1 MEINTRNAN
10 TLFSDMFRHLSEHGV
25 PSGSRNGRVL
35 RFPEPV
41 LTTVR
46 NPAERVLL
54 HRGRDANPIFH
65 LMEAIWML
73 AGRQDVAF
81 LSMFNSTIHQYS
93 DDGQVFNAAYGYR
106 WREHFGVDQLTNVIH
121 TLKADPGS
129 RQAVIQMWDAGDLVK
144 QTKDKACLAGH
155 TRFASPEESHSIKV
169 LARMFKDGNLTRY
182 PVYGVDVESGNT
194 TLTWLTAV
202 WSNGVKPVLKITG
215 ANGEVLRCTDDHVV
229 WVRRKVF
236 EGKVCVRTDL
246 VETCAGDL
254 KTGDTLLSVK
264 FDVDSNYK
272 RFKRNTFENT
282 GYGNM
287 VQEHKEYARLLF
299 GNVEGVQVH
308 HLDEN
313 PLRNHQNN
321 LCLMT
326 AAGHSGHHRL
336 NDNPMRNMSAE
347 MRKFKGEEHRK
358 VLLSRGEYRPISAT
372 TLAVRETIR
381 EPMESQIRVI
391 SVERDGEEEVFDF
404 TVPETHNAAT
414 LDGFVVHNCNTQLMF
429 EVLDGALNMTVINR
443 SNDMYYGYCGANI
456 VHMTMLQEFVA
467 SALGVE
473 LGAYRT
479 FSTNL
484 HLYLD
489 LYDAQ
494 GYVAAPPVSA
504 DYDCYSNAEKLT
516 PLPMMLNG
524 DWYSFLGDCEKFCR
538 DPFDGSDVYAHPFF
552 LGVAHPMAMVSRVR
566 KARAGTGEGW
576 ADKVRAPDW
585 RRAAFHW
592 IQARESKKQLT
603 SRSSL

>member
-54 HRGRDANPIFH
+54 HRGRDANPVFH

-81 LSMFNSTIHQYS
+81 LSLFNSTIHQYS

-106 WREHFGVDQLTNVIH
+106 WREHFGVDQLAHVIH
-121 TLKADPGS
+121 TLEADPGS

-144 QTKDKACLAGH
+144 QTKDKAC
-155 TRFASPEESHSIKV
+155 
-169 LARMFKDGNLTRY
+169 
-182 PVYGVDVESGNT
+182 
-194 TLTWLTAV
+194 
-202 WSNGVKPVLKITG
+202 
-215 ANGEVLRCTDDHVV
+215 
-229 WVRRKVF
+229 
-236 EGKVCVRTDL
+236 
-246 VETCAGDL
+246 
-254 KTGDTLLSVK
+254 
-264 FDVDSNYK
+264 
-272 RFKRNTFENT
+272 
-282 GYGNM
+282 
-287 VQEHKEYARLLF
+287 
-299 GNVEGVQVH
+299 
-308 HLDEN
+308 
-313 PLRNHQNN
+313 
-321 LCLMT
+321 
-326 AAGHSGHHRL
+326 
-336 NDNPMRNMSAE
+336 
-347 MRKFKGEEHRK
+347 
-358 VLLSRGEYRPISAT
+358 
-372 TLAVRETIR
+372 
-381 EPMESQIRVI
+381 
-391 SVERDGEEEVFDF
+391 
-404 TVPETHNAAT
+404 
-414 LDGFVVHNCNTQLMF
+414 NTQLMF
-429 EVLDGALNMTVINR
+429 EILDGALNMTVINR

-456 VHMTMLQEFVA
+456 VHMTILQEFVA
-467 SALGVE
+467 SALGVK

-494 GYVAAPPVSA
+494 KYVAAPPVPA

-524 DWYSFLGDCEKFCR
+524 DWFSFLDDCEKFCR
-538 DPFDGSDVYAHPFF
+538 DPFDGSDAYAHPFF

-585 RRAAFHW
+585 RRAVFHW
-592 IQARESKKQLT
+592 IQARESKKQ
-603 SRSSL
+603 SVSASSL